1 MKRLILVGILVF
13 VLMLSACREFVADDS
28 KLVHYSEQAG
38 SVEPT
43 NHLEPT
49 LILTEAP
56 WTGWTK
62 LQPEPTTNTFEGITE
77 GTVVYN
83 SDMYGKITVTSM
95 NDSSIELKI
104 EGLPYVERNKDEAQ
118 PLENLTILRGEET
131 EIISKTMDAGI
142 SFTIRY
148 E

>member
-13 VLMLSACREFVADDS
+13 VLMLSACREFVAEDS

-38 SVEPT
+38 SV
-43 NHLEPT
+43 
-49 LILTEAP
+49 
-56 WTGWTK
+56 
-62 LQPEPTTNTFEGITE
+62 EPTTNTFEGITE

-131 EIISKTMDAGI
+131 EIISKIMDAGI

>member
-1 MKRLILVGILVF
+1 MSARTPAAGAATGRPWKVQIMKRLILVGILVF
-13 VLMLSACREFVADDS
+13 VLMLSACREFVAEDS

-38 SVEPT
+38 SV
-43 NHLEPT
+43 
-49 LILTEAP
+49 
-56 WTGWTK
+56 
-62 LQPEPTTNTFEGITE
+62 EPTTNTFEGITE

-131 EIISKTMDAGI
+131 EIISKIMDAGI